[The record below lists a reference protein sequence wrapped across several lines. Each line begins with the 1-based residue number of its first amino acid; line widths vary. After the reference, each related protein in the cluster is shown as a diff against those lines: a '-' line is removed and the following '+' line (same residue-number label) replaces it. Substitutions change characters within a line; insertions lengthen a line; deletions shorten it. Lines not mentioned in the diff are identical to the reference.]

1 MMKTDRELLDAT
13 LRAAGSLAVLAD
25 QTAGRLLSVST
36 TSDTVPGHAG
46 WVMVTKE
53 SIDEHREFV
62 DVTFPARLQSLRDSL
77 RQIIDQAFSPT
88 FTKTQGETE

>member
-1 MMKTDRELLDAT
+1 MKTDRELLN
-13 LRAAGSLAVLAD
+13 AALCVANSLSVLAD

-36 TSDTVPGHAG
+36 TSDSVPGHAG

-53 SIDEHREFV
+53 SMDEHREFV

-88 FTKTQGETE
+88 FTKAQGETE